1 MSQENVEIVRR
12 IYTAFDQREWE
23 QIVDLVEPDF
33 VWVPDKRNLAHEPIR
48 GRENVQRF
56 FEDQIDVLDV
66 EVQPNEFFETGDQV
80 VAFVRLRGR
89 GHASGAG
96 YDIQVAHVW
105 TFRAGRPVRG
115 EGYPEREHALEAVGL
130 SE

>member
-33 VWVPDKRNLAHEPIR
+33 VWVPDKRTLAHEPIR
-48 GRENVQRF
+48 GRENVLRF

-66 EVQPNEFFETGDQV
+66 EVQPNEFFEKGDQV

-96 YDIQVAHVW
+96 YDIHVAHVW

-130 SE
+130 GE